1 MYGPIVPHH
10 VMHEGYCSQS
20 HVHAYGLY
28 LECPKQCVCLFL
40 QDRTVAVWDFK
51 SPTAITLRMVLKGHR
66 HYVMAVDLTD
76 TYIISGSWDGSIKV
90 QFVRALLSH
99 VFLVG

>member
-1 MYGPIVPHH
+1 MYGPIVSHH

-20 HVHAYGLY
+20 HVHGLY

-40 QDRTVAVWDFK
+40 QDQTVAVWDFK
-51 SPTAITLRMVLKGHR
+51 SPTAITLRTVLKGHDIL
-66 HYVMAVDLTD
+66 VMAVDMTD
-76 TYIISGSWDGSIKV
+76 TYIISGSWDRSIKV
-90 QFVRALLSH
+90 QFLRALLSH

>member
-20 HVHAYGLY
+20 HVHGLY

-40 QDRTVAVWDFK
+40 QDHTVAVWDFK
-51 SPTAITLRMVLKGHR
+51 SPTAITLRMVLKGHDSL
-66 HYVMAVDLTD
+66 VMAVDMTD
-76 TYIISGSWDGSIKV
+76 TYIISGSLDRSIKV